1 MPFDASKNKQVVAAA
16 NADTTITV
24 GTPAA
29 ALVDVGA
36 TFDQAKLNNNFATVG
51 TELNEV
57 KAALRAAGILST

>member
-1 MPFDASKNKQVVAAA
+1 MPFDPSKNKQVVAAA

-36 TFDQAKLNNNFATVG
+36 TFDQTKLNNNFATVG

-57 KAALRAAGILST
+57 KAALRAAGILSS

>member
-1 MPFDASKNKQVVAAA
+1 MPFDPSKNKQVVAAA

-29 ALVDVGA
+29 ALVDVTA
-36 TFDQAKLNNNFATVG
+36 SHDQAKLNNNFATLG

-57 KAALRAAGILST
+57 KAALRAAGILSS

>member
-1 MPFDASKNKQVVAAA
+1 MPFDASKNKVVVAAA

-29 ALVDVGA
+29 SLADVTA
-36 TFDQAKLNNNFATVG
+36 SHNQTILNSNFATLG
-51 TELNEV
+51 TELNEI

>member
-1 MPFDASKNKQVVAAA
+1 MPFDASKNKAVVAAA

-36 TFDQAKLNNNFATVG
+36 TFDQTTLNNNFATVG
-51 TELNEV
+51 TELNQV
-57 KAALRAAGILST
+57 KSALRAAGILSS